1 MNRDSLRE
9 KANSVTK
16 QQFDLLISIINKQC
30 VAAADLG
37 YYYVDIHFKDHAYFK
52 AAVDAWTDEILFDK
66 LMNYYALTTSLVLT
80 PLSDTA
86 DYCTGI
92 RVSWGKDW

>member
-1 MNRDSLRE
+1 MNRDNLRE

-16 QQFDLLISIINKQC
+16 QQFNLLISIIDERC
-30 VAAADLG
+30 LAAADRG

-52 AAVDAWTDEILFDK
+52 AAVEAWTDVILFDK

>member
-37 YYYVDIHFKDHAYFK
+37 YYYVDIRFKDHAYLK
-52 AAVDAWTDEILFDK
+52 QL
-66 LMNYYALTTSLVLT
+66 
-80 PLSDTA
+80 
-86 DYCTGI
+86 
-92 RVSWGKDW
+92 

>member
-1 MNRDSLRE
+1 MNRDNLRE

-16 QQFDLLISIINKQC
+16 QQFDLLISIIDERC
-30 VAAADLG
+30 LAAADRG
-37 YYYVDIHFKDHAYFK
+37 YYYVDIRFKDHVYFK
-52 AAVDAWTDEILFDK
+52 VAVDAWTDEILFDK